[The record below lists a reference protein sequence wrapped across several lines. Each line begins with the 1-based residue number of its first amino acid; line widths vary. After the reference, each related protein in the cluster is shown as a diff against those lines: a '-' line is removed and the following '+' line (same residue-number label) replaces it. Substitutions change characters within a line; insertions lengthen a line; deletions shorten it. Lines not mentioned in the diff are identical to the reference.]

1 MYQTTLPAPA
11 RSWVLT
17 LALTAAS
24 LLIGAPADAADPGE
38 PEPKAEAEQAET
50 SDYSPYF
57 TGAFVEYALRGGA
70 SLATKAPYDGWH
82 LDVGVRHSFP
92 MLIGDLRLAYR
103 FDRLTPT
110 DESTPGA
117 IDQHGLGAYLA
128 IHPGYLLL
136 LGNDWLS
143 YTLASVFVELGAGA
157 RASVL
162 ERADDG
168 SYETGFGPFTSLG
181 AGVDMPL
188 WDPDGGHAPWLN
200 LVYRWH
206 IADFDGARETY
217 DIDMHVLQVGVGWRI
232 NGLLF

>member
-1 MYQTTLPAPA
+1 MYETTPLFAA
-11 RSWVLT
+11 RRWL
-17 LALTAAS
+17 LALALIASS
-24 LLIGAPADAADPGE
+24 LLLGAPADAADPVE
-38 PEPKAEAEQAET
+38 PAPEAPEEQTED

-70 SLATKAPYDGWH
+70 SLATDAPYDGWH
-82 LDVGVRHSFP
+82 MDIGMRHSFP
-92 MLIGDLRLAYR
+92 MLIGDLRVAYR
-103 FDRLTPT
+103 FDRLTPS
-110 DESTPGA
+110 DESAPGA

-143 YTLASVFVELGAGA
+143 YTLASVFLELGAGA
-157 RASVL
+157 QASVL
-162 ERADDG
+162 NRADDD

-188 WDPDGGHAPWLN
+188 WDADGGHAPWLN
-200 LVYRWH
+200 IVYRWH
-206 IADFDGARETY
+206 IADFDGARETH
-217 DIDMHVLQVGVGWRI
+217 DIDMHILQVGLGWRI